1 MSVWADDGMIGLM
14 KKTFNLKVEGKNPD
28 RVLEATK
35 HEIRQYAKR
44 ERNKPLPAGVDFWD
58 FDCKF
63 GEVESTASALHF
75 AAITESID
83 AVVAAG
89 ASSFYLE
96 ILAKAGVRVPRPVS
110 QDPEEPH
117 TL

>member
-1 MSVWADDGMIGLM
+1 MIGAM

-44 ERNKPLPAGVDFWD
+44 ERNKPLPIGVDFWD

-63 GEVESTASALHF
+63 GADESGASALHF

-83 AVVAAG
+83 ALVTAG
-89 ASSFYLE
+89 GNTFYLE
-96 ILAKAGVRVPRPVS
+96 ILAKAGVRAPRPVS
-110 QDPEEPH
+110 QEPEEPH
-117 TL
+117 TP

>member
-1 MSVWADDGMIGLM
+1 MIGVM
-14 KKTFNLKVEGKNPD
+14 KKTFNLKVEGKNTD

-63 GEVESTASALHF
+63 GEAESTARALHF
-75 AAITESID
+75 AAITQAID

-89 ASSFYLE
+89 GSGFYLE
-96 ILAKAGVRVPRPVS
+96 ILAKPGVRVPRPVS
-110 QDPEEPH
+110 QEPEGPH
-117 TL
+117 TP

>member
-1 MSVWADDGMIGLM
+1 MIGAM

-44 ERNKPLPAGVDFWD
+44 ERNKALPNGVDFWD

-63 GEVESTASALHF
+63 GSDAASASVVHF
-75 AAITESID
+75 AAMTESID
-83 AVVAAG
+83 ALVAAG
-89 ASSFYLE
+89 GNTFYLE
-96 ILAKAGVRVPRPVS
+96 ILAKPGVRAPRPMT
-110 QDPEEPH
+110 QETEEPH
-117 TL
+117 TP

>member
-1 MSVWADDGMIGLM
+1 MIGAM
-14 KKTFNLKVEGKNPD
+14 KKTFNLKIEGKNPD

-58 FDCKF
+58 FDCRF
-63 GEVESTASALHF
+63 GTEESTACALHF

-83 AVVAAG
+83 ASVAAG

-96 ILAKAGVRVPRPVS
+96 ILAKPGVRVPRP
-110 QDPEEPH
+110 PLEEPH
-117 TL
+117 TP

>member
-1 MSVWADDGMIGLM
+1 MIGAM
-14 KKTFNLKVEGKNPD
+14 KKTFNLKIEGKNPD

-44 ERNKPLPAGVDFWD
+44 ERNKPLPTGVDFWD

-63 GEVESTASALHF
+63 GADESSASVVHF

-83 AVVAAG
+83 AAVASG

-96 ILAKAGVRVPRPVS
+96 ILAKAGVRVPRP
-110 QDPEEPH
+110 PLEH
-117 TL
+117 TDTP

>member
-1 MSVWADDGMIGLM
+1 MIGLM

-96 ILAKAGVRVPRPVS
+96 ILAKAGVRVPKPVS

>member
-1 MSVWADDGMIGLM
+1 VDDGMIGAM
-14 KKTFNLKVEGKNPD
+14 KKTFNLKVEGKNAD

-63 GEVESTASALHF
+63 GAEESSASILHF
-75 AAITESID
+75 AAITQAID
-83 AVVAAG
+83 ALVAAG
-89 ASSFYLE
+89 GTSFYLE
-96 ILAKAGVRVPRPVS
+96 ILAKPGVRVPRP
-110 QDPEEPH
+110 PFEEPD
-117 TL
+117 TP

>member
-1 MSVWADDGMIGLM
+1 MIGAM
-14 KKTFNLKVEGKNPD
+14 KKTFNLKIEGKNAD

-63 GEVESTASALHF
+63 GADESSASTLHF

-89 ASSFYLE
+89 SDRFYLE
-96 ILAKAGVRVPRPVS
+96 ILAKAGVRVPRPPLE
-110 QDPEEPH
+110 QPD

>member
-1 MSVWADDGMIGLM
+1 MIGAM
-14 KKTFNLKVEGKNPD
+14 KKTFNLKIEGKNAD

-63 GEVESTASALHF
+63 GADESSASVVHF
-75 AAITESID
+75 AAMTESID

-89 ASSFYLE
+89 GSSFYVE
-96 ILAKAGVRVPRPVS
+96 ILAKAGVRVPRP
-110 QDPEEPH
+110 PIEEPD
-117 TL
+117 TP

>member
-1 MSVWADDGMIGLM
+1 MIGAM
-14 KKTFNLKVEGKNPD
+14 KKTFNLKIEGKNPD

-63 GEVESTASALHF
+63 GTEESSATTLHF
-75 AAITESID
+75 AAMTESID
-83 AVVAAG
+83 AAVAAG
-89 ASSFYLE
+89 ASSFYVE
-96 ILAKAGVRVPRPVS
+96 ILAKAGVRAVRP
-110 QDPEEPH
+110 PLEEPH
-117 TL
+117 TP

>member
-1 MSVWADDGMIGLM
+1 MIGVM
-14 KKTFNLKVEGKNPD
+14 KKTFNLKVEGKNAD

-63 GEVESTASALHF
+63 GEAESTARALHF
-75 AAITESID
+75 AAITQAID

-89 ASSFYLE
+89 GSGFYLE
-96 ILAKAGVRVPRPVS
+96 ILAKPGVRVPRPVS
-110 QDPEEPH
+110 QEPEGPH
-117 TL
+117 TP

>member
-1 MSVWADDGMIGLM
+1 MIGAM
-14 KKTFNLKVEGKNPD
+14 KKTFNLKVEGKNAD

-63 GEVESTASALHF
+63 GTEEPSASTLHF
-75 AAITESID
+75 AAITQAID
-83 AVVAAG
+83 AAVAAG

-96 ILAKAGVRVPRPVS
+96 ILAKPGVRVPRPVS
-110 QDPEEPH
+110 QESEEPH
-117 TL
+117 TP

>member
-1 MSVWADDGMIGLM
+1 MIGAM
-14 KKTFNLKVEGKNPD
+14 KKTFNLKIEGKNAD

-44 ERNKPLPAGVDFWD
+44 ERNKSLPAGVDFWD

-63 GEVESTASALHF
+63 GADESTASVIHF
-75 AAITESID
+75 AAITDSID

-89 ASSFYLE
+89 GSGFYLE
-96 ILAKAGVRVPRPVS
+96 ILAKAGVRAPRPTS
-110 QDPEEPH
+110 QEPEAPH
-117 TL
+117 TP

>member
-1 MSVWADDGMIGLM
+1 MIGAM

-63 GEVESTASALHF
+63 GEAESTANALHF

-83 AVVAAG
+83 ALVAAG

-96 ILAKAGVRVPRPVS
+96 ILAKAGVRVPRAVPQV
-110 QDPEEPH
+110 PEEPD
-117 TL
+117 TP

>member
-1 MSVWADDGMIGLM
+1 MIGAM

-44 ERNKPLPAGVDFWD
+44 ERNKSLPDGVDFWD

-63 GEVESTASALHF
+63 GANEATASVLHF
-75 AAITESID
+75 AAVTESID
-83 AVVAAG
+83 ALVAEG
-89 ASSFYLE
+89 GTSFYLE
-96 ILAKAGVRVPRPVS
+96 ILAKAGVRVPRPPLE
-110 QDPEEPH
+110 QPD